1 VLCIN
6 DVSVVGSA
14 GDLWCLDDI
23 ILMFILFFIFY
34 ILASMVGIK
43 PANFWIL
50 NVYVNH
56 IYNLKVFGFDASKLN
71 KF

>member
-6 DVSVVGSA
+6 DVSVVGSSKV
-14 GDLWCLDDI
+14 LWRLDDI
-23 ILMFILFFIFY
+23 TLAYILFSIFQ

-43 PANFWIL
+43 PATFWIL
-50 NVYVNH
+50 NVYDNYVC
-56 IYNLKVFGFDASKLN
+56 NLEVFGFDASKLN